1 MYRRRSDGITAGK
14 MPAIRKAMPFLFD
27 GYNIYHAAAKMSDA
41 WSHITPGGLCALLA
55 EDLTILRDNGVCV
68 FDGAPPRGSDWA
80 GKTIGPLTTLF
91 SGPGR
96 EADCLLEQLIKEN
109 TAPRRLV
116 VVSSDNRVKRAARR
130 RRAQTIIAREYLI
143 SLLQRRDRP
152 APPPR
157 EPRAKHEGV
166 PPGQL
171 NEWLEFFGIDPD
183 HPGDENDRIRLG

>member
-1 MYRRRSDGITAGK
+1 
-14 MPAIRKAMPFLFD
+14 MPFLFD
-27 GYNIYHAAAKMSDA
+27 GYNIYHAAAKMDEQ

-55 EDLTILRDNGVCV
+55 EDLASLRDHGTCV
-68 FDGAPPRGSDWA
+68 FDGTPPRGSDWA

-96 EADCLLEQLIKEN
+96 DADSVLEQLIQDN

-116 VVSSDNRVKRAARR
+116 VISSDNRVKRAARR
-130 RRAQTIIAREYLI
+130 RRAQAITARDYLD
-143 SLLQRRDRP
+143 SLIQRANRP

-171 NEWLEFFGIDPD
+171 DEWLKLFCLNPN